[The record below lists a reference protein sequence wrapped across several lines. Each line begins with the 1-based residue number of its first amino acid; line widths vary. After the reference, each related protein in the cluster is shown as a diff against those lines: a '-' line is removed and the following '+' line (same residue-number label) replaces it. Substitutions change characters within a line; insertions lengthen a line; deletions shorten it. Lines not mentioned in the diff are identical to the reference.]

1 MTNAWKQT
9 SLTKFMRKHEI
20 YAVIG
25 SLFGDEGKGHTV
37 QLLCE
42 DAIRRGK
49 NPVVVR
55 FSGGSQAAHTVS
67 DGKVTHI
74 CSSYGSG
81 VLDGVDTIVYDSGGF
96 GGVFNH
102 AYFDPIAAVNERN
115 KLIEE
120 YKLVYPDMK
129 VTLPKIYVS
138 TPCRL
143 ITPYDMFND
152 RNDNGLL
159 SDGTCGSGQWGCH
172 KRYQTNILFES
183 ISYTM
188 WYENKPYDY
197 LKTVRSYYCVPKDVE
212 AEDCFVNA
220 FQKGV
225 FTFVTHDDLQSKLNE
240 YDVVILEGSQGLLLD
255 ADRGFYP
262 HVTSTNV
269 GVEATFSFIKH
280 VLEAEPSDCQY
291 YFVTRTY
298 LTRHGNGY
306 EPREFFGEEMKR
318 HFLDETTETNKTN
331 QYQGD
336 FKVGFFEP
344 YLFREAFARHTLD
357 NLQKKHNLTY
367 NLVITHLDKLYKQ
380 PVKFFAQPDNNV
392 VSFWS
397 VDEYLGHI
405 VKSTA
410 VNFNRVFTTD
420 SPSSEFC
427 EQHLETKQE
436 NSNLS

>member
-1 MTNAWKQT
+1 MK
-9 SLTKFMRKHEI
+9 KHEI

-25 SLFGDEGKGHTV
+25 TLFGDEGKGHTV

-67 DGKVTHI
+67 DGKITHV

-81 VLDGVDTIVYDSGGF
+81 VLDGVDTIVYDSCGF

-120 YKLVYPDMK
+120 YKSVYPDMK
-129 VTLPKIYVS
+129 VTLPQIYVS

-152 RNDNGLL
+152 RNDDGLL
-159 SDGTCGSGQWGCH
+159 SDGTCGSGQWGAH
-172 KRYQTNILFES
+172 KRYENNTLFTGEVNGS
-183 ISYTM
+183 
-188 WYENKPYDY
+188 WYENKPTECI
-197 LKTVRSYYCVPKDVE
+197 KQVREFYGAEEDKE
-212 AEDCFVNA
+212 AEECFVKA
-220 FQKGV
+220 FQENV
-225 FTFVTHDDLQSKLNE
+225 FDFTTRDEIQKKLSEE

-255 ADRGFYP
+255 ADKGFYP

-269 GVEATFSFIKH
+269 GVEATFRFIKD

-306 EPREFFGEEMKR
+306 EPRKFFGEEMEQ
-318 HFLDETTETNKTN
+318 HFLGESTETNKTN
-331 QYQGD
+331 RFQGN

-344 YLFREAFARHTLD
+344 YLFHEAFARHTLD
-357 NLQKKHNLTY
+357 NLQKKYNLTY
-367 NLVITHLDKLYKQ
+367 NLVVTHLDKLYNQ
-380 PVKFFAQPDNNV
+380 PVKFFSQHDNI
-392 VSFWS
+392 VSSCWEI
-397 VDEYLGHI
+397 DEYIGHI
-405 VKSTA
+405 VKSSG
-410 VNFNRVFTTD
+410 VKFNRVFTTD
-420 SPSSEFC
+420 SPSSEMT
-427 EQHLETKQE
+427 EKHLEILEE
-436 NSNLS
+436 NSTIS